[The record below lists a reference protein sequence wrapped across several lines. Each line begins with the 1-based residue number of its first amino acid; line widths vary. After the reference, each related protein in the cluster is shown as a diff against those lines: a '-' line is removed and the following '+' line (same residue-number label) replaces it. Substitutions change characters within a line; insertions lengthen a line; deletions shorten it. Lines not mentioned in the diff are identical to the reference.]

1 MKIQIIE
8 KKKKVI
14 KIINKKNDIKECSCN
29 FCNTKFYYTDDDI
42 IDVNENYLGFI
53 CPECGNEIEIIK
65 INNCKFPKSFFHFG
79 EGKILT
85 YDEIQEYVDRV
96 KMLLE
101 TSNEDSDY
109 NLISCGDTIVFGTKD
124 LDEGITIYVAKN
136 YYECY
141 LN

>member
-1 MKIQIIE
+1 M
-8 KKKKVI
+8 
-14 KIINKKNDIKECSCN
+14 INKKENIKECECN
-29 FCNTKFYYTDDDI
+29 FCHAQFYYTDDDLV
-42 IDVNENYLGFI
+42 DVNENYLGFI

-65 INNCKFPKSFFHFG
+65 INNCKFPESFFHFG
-79 EGKILT
+79 EGKMLN

-96 KMLLE
+96 KTSLE